1 MEMEFEQKLIRFLCR
16 TAWGE
21 KTVEETAEIKLP
33 AQEVQPEQILGTW
46 GQVCLT
52 EKHWSDGAVAVSG
65 GVNAWVLLQTDEGV
79 QCIAGWVPFR
89 QGWELHETQRDGKVI
104 IRAGLKG
111 VDARMTGAGK
121 LIITAQVSL
130 FLQALEPCAVNRYE
144 APQLPEDIY
153 LQKKTVAVNVPM
165 EAGEKRMSVE
175 EAVSAAGPVAE
186 VLYHRTEPVTEE
198 CRVMGDKLVFR
209 GAVEVHALCRGENGG
224 LMSVRETVPVSQ
236 YIQLDGEYG
245 SAALADVIP
254 AVLSSEAEKDENGNV
269 VFRADVLWQ
278 YVLHDALEVDAV
290 TDAYSNRRA
299 VETDLTQLCI
309 PTLRAWDEVKQ
320 ETACAFTAENSGVV
334 DQCVLAGCAD
344 WDERTGKLRQE
355 GAVRMLYLDG
365 EGKAQSAV
373 LPFETETA
381 LDQDG
386 DGYAVVAWQK
396 PSEVLCESKGE
407 IQVRTGYG
415 MYFMEDRCV
424 PCCKALAAADEAER
438 KEQRPCLILRRAG
451 TEELW
456 QLAKASG
463 SSETA
468 IRIAN
473 GFEGEP
479 EKGRMLLIPVE

>member
-1 MEMEFEQKLIRFLCR
+1 MEMQFEQKLIRFLCR

-165 EAGEKRMSVE
+165 EAGEKRLSVE

-186 VLYHRTEPVTEE
+186 VLYHRTEP
-198 CRVMGDKLVFR
+198 
-209 GAVEVHALCRGENGG
+209 
-224 LMSVRETVPVSQ
+224 
-236 YIQLDGEYG
+236 
-245 SAALADVIP
+245 
-254 AVLSSEAEKDENGNV
+254 
-269 VFRADVLWQ
+269 
-278 YVLHDALEVDAV
+278 V

-355 GAVRMLYLDG
+355 GAVRVLYLDG

-381 LDQDG
+381 LDQNG